1 MAEGNRNT
9 ASDDSNKS
17 TLLPPIKIGDW
28 VRINRPDSLLHGFPA
43 KVLEFNPAGSW
54 RLPNGSV
61 TEWADN
67 FRLAIYDK
75 NQVCVSQWLCATR
88 FDFTGV
94 RHE

>member
-1 MAEGNRNT
+1 M
-9 ASDDSNKS
+9 
-17 TLLPPIKIGDW
+17 
-28 VRINRPDSLLHGFPA
+28 HGFPA

-94 RHE
+94 RHEATELTTD